1 MSPAPRPDSPLTLR
15 LASALGVVAA
25 LSLSVAGCRDK
36 RRDPDEPTRASGAS
50 GAGSAAST
58 AGPASTSSP
67 SSTSSTSS
75 STSGPGGPPTAA
87 AQATSAAT
95 LTLDGKPVALELALV
110 KRRPDGSLQLY
121 AGQRGATCAMLQDN
135 LFTGGASK
143 VLVDLPTRLAPD
155 GTEALA
161 VGDLHHGGPQT
172 PDPGARAKLVGALG
186 AKGERVTLEL
196 AAASRSAGVS
206 LEGTVVAES
215 CGDEL
220 RTSGPG
226 MPSPALATSAML
238 TVAGKKLALRG
249 ALVRGE
255 SFELT
260 DFPRDCS
267 SAWFLGARLEAKGS
281 SLSLDGKRFAEA
293 IKADA
298 KGLSIQKSPKPPRKH
313 EGLDV
318 VELSLSGTTRLG
330 AYELSLSGTME
341 ALVCPP

>member
-1 MSPAPRPDSPLTLR
+1 VSPALHPESALALR

-36 RRDPDEPTRASGAS
+36 RREPDEPRRASGAS

-58 AGPASTSSP
+58 AGPASTSSA
-67 SSTSSTSS
+67 SSTSK
-75 STSGPGGPPTAA
+75 SGPGGAATAA

-135 LFTGGASK
+135 LFSGGASR

-186 AKGERVTLEL
+186 ARGERVTLEL
-196 AAASRSAGVS
+196 AAASRSAGLS

-226 MPSPALATSAML
+226 VPSPALATSATL
-238 TVAGKKLALRG
+238 TVAGKTLALRG

-267 SAWFLGARLEAKGS
+267 TAWFLGARLEAKGS

-298 KGLSIQKSPKPPRKH
+298 KGLSIEKSPKPPRKH

>member
-1 MSPAPRPDSPLTLR
+1 MSPALHPESALALR

-36 RRDPDEPTRASGAS
+36 RREPDEPRRASGAS

-58 AGPASTSSP
+58 AGPASTSSA
-67 SSTSSTSS
+67 SSTSK
-75 STSGPGGPPTAA
+75 SGPGGAATAA

-135 LFTGGASK
+135 LFSGGASR

-186 AKGERVTLEL
+186 ARGERVTLEL
-196 AAASRSAGVS
+196 AAASRSAGLS

-226 MPSPALATSAML
+226 VPSPALATSATL
-238 TVAGKKLALRG
+238 TVAGKTLALRG

-267 SAWFLGARLEAKGS
+267 TAWFLGARLEAKGS

-298 KGLSIQKSPKPPRKH
+298 KGLSIEKSQKPPRKH